1 MELGFWLVPIVEWD
15 SGLFE
20 LYSGFKNQKFT
31 GFRIPNAKVSW
42 NTESAWG
49 ERNILAGRG
58 EGSIVTA

>member
-1 MELGFWLVPIVEWD
+1 MELGFWLVQIVKWD

-42 NTESAWG
+42 NTESG
-49 ERNILAGRG
+49 IPHVGRKEYLG
-58 EGSIVTA
+58 W